1 MCYLVNEIMQKKSMN
16 KIDSKELI
24 KQLKEVERFHLLVQE
39 MLQIKLKRVWQVY
52 LKLREMQKLLI
63 Y

>member
-1 MCYLVNEIMQKKSMN
+1 MRPAEEHDIIKIKK
-16 KIDSKELI
+16 I
-24 KQLKEVERFHLLVQE
+24 LKEVERFHLLVQE